1 MSLGGGP
8 REHWRA
14 AGQGRKS
21 LGCMGAEHPVGNG
34 GSAALG
40 TSRRWWCCLTEGM
53 RKPDYLSTS
62 SHLRWLGQG
71 PRGRLEH
78 LCGAILQYLLQG
90 AMRASEGKHSSRD
103 GSRECGGEATGC
115 DGVSLDRGKG
125 FGVCSGEMFH
135 QHHSGGYV
143 ENRLGHMSGSRDR
156 R

>member
-1 MSLGGGP
+1 
-8 REHWRA
+8 
-14 AGQGRKS
+14 
-21 LGCMGAEHPVGNG
+21 
-34 GSAALG
+34 
-40 TSRRWWCCLTEGM
+40 
-53 RKPDYLSTS
+53 
-62 SHLRWLGQG
+62 
-71 PRGRLEH
+71 
-78 LCGAILQYLLQG
+78 
-90 AMRASEGKHSSRD
+90 MRASEGKHSSRD